1 MFSNTYEQSIIFS
14 EKVQMSSFLE
24 KMVDEIEDYRCE
36 CKISE
41 SCVVC
46 ETKKWM
52 QMLQQFNGILNQQQ
66 MPVFPEDN
74 FNVPLYLSK
83 VYEII
88 HAVFIFKSATMKN
101 LNNHEDEFFKIRSD
115 NESLKV
121 KAKRLQEEIDQKI
134 KQIGQLENQITLLNK
149 SNKLVND
156 KLLSEKEELNQKVIK
171 IQNKVQLMQSEFKKK
186 ELEFLKMKDQ
196 LRSKDRINYANRYD
210 VIPLKT
216 QTSQQNGFDTWV
228 STRKG
233 LIDEVCSLQD
243 TLSTLISILNH
254 FFQSLNNGSDI
265 FNPDIVR
272 LPQQGGKSI
281 LWIKQQLQKLNGQ
294 FNIDDSFL
302 KELPQLSSSFISQ
315 EQQQQYQQPL
325 ASKQQQL
332 NLSHNKTNSI
342 SNSGKKDN
350 FKMINRSQTLHFQ
363 QQQPLPDET
372 ISILSRISIND
383 VSLVESTNSA
393 KFAEKPPQDKQQL
406 KKWEFVFK
414 QQ

>member
-1 MFSNTYEQSIIFS
+1 MSKIIFS
-14 EKVQMSSFLE
+14 DKVQMSSFLE
-24 KMVDEIEDYRCE
+24 KMVDEIEDYRCD

-41 SCVVC
+41 SCIVC

-66 MPVFPEDN
+66 MPIFPEDN
-74 FNVPLYLSK
+74 YNIPLYLSK

-88 HAVFIFKSATMKN
+88 HAVFIFKSATMKS

-115 NESLKV
+115 NESLKI
-121 KAKRLQEEIDQKI
+121 KAKRFQEEIEQKI

-149 SNKLVND
+149 SNKVVND

-196 LRSKDRINYANRYD
+196 LRSKDRINYANKYD
-210 VIPLKT
+210 TIPLKT
-216 QTSQQNGFDTWV
+216 QISQQNGFDTWI

-254 FFQSLNNGSDI
+254 FFQSLNNGSDF
-265 FNPDIVR
+265 FNPDTIR
-272 LPQQGGKSI
+272 FPQQSGKSI

-302 KELPQLSSSFISQ
+302 KDLPQLNSNLISS
-315 EQQQQYQQPL
+315 EQQQQCLQ
-325 ASKQQQL
+325 SIVTKQQQL
-332 NLSHNKTNSI
+332 NLSHHKTNSI
-342 SNSGKKDN
+342 NNSGKKDN
-350 FKMINRSQTLHFQ
+350 LKIINRSQTLHFQ

-393 KFAEKPPQDKQQL
+393 KFAEKPLQDKQQL

>member
-1 MFSNTYEQSIIFS
+1 
-14 EKVQMSSFLE
+14 MSSFLE
-24 KMVDEIEDYRCE
+24 KIVDEIEDYRCD

-41 SCVVC
+41 SCIVC

-52 QMLQQFNGILNQQQ
+52 QMLKQFNGILNQQQ

-74 FNVPLYLSK
+74 YNIPLYLSK

-101 LNNHEDEFFKIRSD
+101 INNHEDEFFKIRSD
-115 NESLKV
+115 NESLKI
-121 KAKRLQEEIDQKI
+121 KAKRLQEEIELKI

-149 SNKLVND
+149 QNKLAND
-156 KLLSEKEELNQKVIK
+156 KLIQEKEELNQKVIK
-171 IQNKVQLMQSEFKKK
+171 IQNKVQVMQSEFKKK

-210 VIPLKT
+210 TMPLKT
-216 QTSQQNGFDTWV
+216 QISQSNGFDTWV

-233 LIDEVCSLQD
+233 LIHEVCSLQD

-254 FFQSLNNGSDI
+254 FFQSLNNGSDLL
-265 FNPDIVR
+265 NPEIVR
-272 LPQQGGKSI
+272 IPQQNGRCI
-281 LWIKQQLQKLNGQ
+281 IWIKQQLQKLNGQ
-294 FNIDDSFL
+294 FNMDDSFI
-302 KELPQLSSSFISQ
+302 KEMAQLSYVSL
-315 EQQQQYQQPL
+315 EQQQQSL
-325 ASKQQQL
+325 GSKQQQL
-332 NLSHNKTNSI
+332 DVSHNKTNSI

-350 FKMINRSQTLHFQ
+350 FKIHNRSQTLHFQ

-372 ISILSRISIND
+372 MSILSRISIND

-393 KFAEKPPQDKQQL
+393 KFAEKPQQDKQQL
-406 KKWEFVFK
+406 KKWEFEFK

>member
-1 MFSNTYEQSIIFS
+1 MYQNSYQQSIIFQ
-14 EKVQMSSFLE
+14 EKSQMSSFLE
-24 KMVDEIEDYRCE
+24 KIVDEIEDYRCD

-41 SCVVC
+41 SCIVC

-74 FNVPLYLSK
+74 YNIPLYLSK

-101 LNNHEDEFFKIRSD
+101 INNHEDEFFKIRNYKKKQNQSRTLF
-115 NESLKV
+115 NIFFY
-121 KAKRLQEEIDQKI
+121 RI
-134 KQIGQLENQITLLNK
+134 KQIGQLENQIILLNK
-149 SNKLVND
+149 QNKLAND
-156 KLLSEKEELNQKVIK
+156 KLIQEKEELNQKVIK
-171 IQNKVQLMQSEFKKK
+171 IQNKVQVMQSEFKKK

-210 VIPLKT
+210 TMPLKT
-216 QTSQQNGFDTWV
+216 QISQSNGFDTWV

-233 LIDEVCSLQD
+233 LIDEVCSFQD

-254 FFQSLNNGSDI
+254 FFQSLNNGSDLL
-265 FNPDIVR
+265 NPEIVR
-272 LPQQGGKSI
+272 IPQQSGRSI
-281 LWIKQQLQKLNGQ
+281 IWIKQQLQKLNGQ
-294 FNIDDSFL
+294 FNIDDSFI
-302 KELPQLSSSFISQ
+302 KELAQLSYVSL
-315 EQQQQYQQPL
+315 EQQQQPL
-325 ASKQQQL
+325 GSKQQQL
-332 NLSHNKTNSI
+332 NVSHNKTISI

-350 FKMINRSQTLHFQ
+350 FKIHNRSQTLHFQ

-372 ISILSRISIND
+372 MSILSRISIND

-393 KFAEKPPQDKQQL
+393 KFAEIPQQDKQQL
-406 KKWEFVFK
+406 KKWEFEFK